1 MPKVSVV
8 IPSYNHARFLR
19 RRLDTVLQQSFRDFE
34 VIVVDDCSTDESR
47 SILSEYAKNPKIRI
61 EFNAKNSG
69 STFKQWNKG
78 IHLSR
83 GEYIWLAESDDYADA
98 RLLEHLAGALDAE
111 PAAGFAYCRSWKVD
125 SEDRPN
131 GFIEEYLMDLDQD
144 HWTVGFCAEG
154 LDECKNYFVF
164 RNVVTNASAV
174 VFRKSIYDAVGGA
187 DESFQLCGDWK
198 LWASMAL
205 RGRVLHLS
213 EPLNYFRFHDGTV
226 RSRDMKGGILAHES
240 LRVVRWLLD
249 QVTVPDTRRSKL
261 FQTLSDLWI
270 PPVIALGGV
279 PIRLKWA
286 ILREATAMD
295 SLAVRRMLRP
305 ALMAA
310 WKKLG
315 RLSRLATY
323 KLISMATHKHSSKR
337 EY

>member
-19 RRLDTVLQQSFRDFE
+19 QRLDSVLRQSFRDFE
-34 VIVVDDCSTDESR
+34 VIILDDCSTDESR
-47 SILSEYAKNPKIRI
+47 SILSEYAKNPNIRI
-61 EFNAKNSG
+61 ELNDKNSG

-78 IHLSR
+78 VRLAR
-83 GEYIWLAESDDYADA
+83 GEYVWLAESDDYADA
-98 RLLEHLAGALDAE
+98 RLLERLVGALDAE
-111 PAAGFAYCRSWKVD
+111 PAAVFAYCRSWKVD

-131 GFIEEYLMDLDQD
+131 GSIEEYLMDLDQD
-144 HWTVGFCAEG
+144 HWTEGFCAEG
-154 LDECKNYFVF
+154 LDECKNYFIF

-174 VFRKSIYDAVGGA
+174 VFRKSTYDVVGGA
-187 DESFQLCGDWK
+187 DESFRLCGDWK

-226 RSRDMKGGILAHES
+226 RGRDIKGGILAHES

-249 QVTVPDTRRSKL
+249 RVTVPDTRRRKL
-261 FQTLSDLWI
+261 FQTLSNLWI

-295 SLAVRRMLRP
+295 SHAVRRMLRP
-305 ALMAA
+305 ALVAA
-310 WKKLG
+310 WKKVGNLC
-315 RLSRLATY
+315 RAW
-323 KLISMATHKHSSKR
+323 SKIPV
-337 EY
+337 